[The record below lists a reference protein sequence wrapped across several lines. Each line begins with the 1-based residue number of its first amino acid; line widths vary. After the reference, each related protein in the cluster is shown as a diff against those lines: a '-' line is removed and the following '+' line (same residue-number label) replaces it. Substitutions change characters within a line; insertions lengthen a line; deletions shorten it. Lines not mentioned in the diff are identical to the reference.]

1 MLKNKRKYDNKK
13 LTWLRAGKEFAVF
26 IISAFVVF
34 RFIIGVSWI
43 SGSSM
48 YPTFHNKQPVIYT
61 RLSKSYSRGDI
72 VTFHTPSSDEYIIKR
87 VVAVGGDVVDLHDG
101 SLWVNGEKEADLA
114 SYSLES
120 WETFPED
127 GSVVYPLTLKPGQF
141 FAVGDNRSVSIDSR
155 SYGPV
160 SFSQIRGKL
169 FVSG

>member
-1 MLKNKRKYDNKK
+1 MLSKRRKFDNKK
-13 LTWLRAGKEFAVF
+13 LTWLRAAKEFAIF
-26 IISAFVVF
+26 ILSAFVIF

-43 SGSSM
+43 SGNSM

-61 RLSKSYSRGDI
+61 RLSKSYERGDI

-87 VVAVGGDVVDLHDG
+87 IVAVAGDTVDLHDG
-101 SLWVNGEKEADLA
+101 SLWINGEIEESFA
-114 SYSLES
+114 SYSIES
-120 WETFPED
+120 WETDPED
-127 GSVVYPLTLKPGQF
+127 ASVIYPLTLKTGQF

-169 FVSG
+169 FVAG

>member
-1 MLKNKRKYDNKK
+1 MFSKKRKFDNKK

-26 IISAFVVF
+26 ILAAFVVF

-48 YPTFHNKQPVIYT
+48 FPTFHDKQPVVYN

-87 VVAVGGDVVDLHDG
+87 IVAVSGDVVDVHDG
-101 SLWVNGEKEADLA
+101 LLWVNGEQEEASA
-114 SYSLES
+114 SYSLPS
-120 WETFPED
+120 WETSPED
-127 GSVVYPLTLKPGQF
+127 GSVTYPLTLKPGQF
-141 FAVGDNRSVSIDSR
+141 FAVGDNRPVSIDSR

-160 SFSQIRGKL
+160 SFSQIRGRL
-169 FVSG
+169 FSAN